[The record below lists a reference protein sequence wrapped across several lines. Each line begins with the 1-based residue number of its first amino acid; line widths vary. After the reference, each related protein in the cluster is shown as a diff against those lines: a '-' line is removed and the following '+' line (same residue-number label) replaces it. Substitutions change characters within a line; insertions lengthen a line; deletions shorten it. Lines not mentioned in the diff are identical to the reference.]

1 MNELKLSLCKED
13 LIQIQFKIMRE
24 REKPMYFNATPI
36 IFNNA
41 RILRRNMTYYE
52 NLLWE
57 RLKNKQINGL
67 HFRRQH
73 PIERF
78 IADFYCHEVRLVIE
92 LDGEIHNQQEEY
104 DDGRTAEMEK
114 YDIKTIRFNNQE
126 VETKTDKVIEQIR
139 EVVKER
145 LKTPNWNL

>member
-1 MNELKLSLCKED
+1 
-13 LIQIQFKIMRE
+13 
-24 REKPMYFNATPI
+24 MYFNATPTI
-36 IFNNA
+36 VNNA
-41 RILRRNMTYYE
+41 RILRRNMTYCE

-57 RLKNKQINGL
+57 RLKKKQIYGL

-78 IADFYCHEVRLVIE
+78 IADFYCHEVRLVVE
-92 LDGEIHNQQEEY
+92 LDGEIHNLQTEY

-114 YDIKTIRFNNQE
+114 YDIKTIRFINEE
-126 VETKTDKVIEQIR
+126 VETNIDKVIEQIQ